1 MSESV
6 PKNKS
11 QKNIELIRGDPKV
24 AIRKL
29 SGPTMLSMLLIML
42 YNLAD
47 SLWVAGLGADA
58 LAALGFITPLFMI
71 LIGVGNGI
79 GAGATSLIARAIG
92 AKNKKLAD
100 NAAVHSVV
108 FAVILSILIP
118 LILIPF
124 LKDILLLMGAGNT
137 YQYGLDY
144 GNIVFMGMIVFIL
157 SGVFSA
163 LLRAEGDVNRSMYAV
178 AVTAI
183 LNMVIDPLLIY
194 VAGWGIAGA
203 AWATLIS
210 SLISVIV
217 MAYWIWGKSD
227 TYLKITKSNFE
238 YKNYILKEISLVAI
252 PNMTETVVFSVM
264 VMCINAMLTIV
275 GGTTE
280 VAAYSAASRINM
292 FTMIP
297 LIGIGTAM
305 LTVAGVAFGSK
316 DYDKLSEA
324 HSYSIVFGYIISIIL
339 CIIMFFGADY
349 ISMIFTYTDQSASL
363 APMIAN
369 VLRILCFFLLAIP
382 AGMMSAMTFQGVGK
396 GMTSLAITIFRALL
410 IEIALA
416 YLLGIVLGYGV
427 SGIYT
432 GMVLAAVI
440 GTIVSYGWCKL
451 YIKRLKQNYYS

>member
-1 MSESV
+1 MSEVV

-11 QKNIELIRGDPKV
+11 QKNIDLIRGDPKV

-29 SGPTMLSMLLIML
+29 SVPTMMSMILIML

-47 SLWVAGLGADA
+47 SLWVAGLGADS

-100 NAAVHSVV
+100 NAAAHSVV
-108 FAVILSILIP
+108 FAVIISLIIP
-118 LILIPF
+118 IILIPF
-124 LKDILLLMGAGNT
+124 LKDILLTMGAGNT
-137 YQYGLDY
+137 YQYGLAY
-144 GNIVFMGMIVFIL
+144 GNIVFLAMIVFIL
-157 SGVFSA
+157 SGVLSA
-163 LLRAEGDVNRSMYAV
+163 LLRAEGDVNRSMYAI
-178 AVTAI
+178 AITAI
-183 LNMVIDPLLIY
+183 LNIVIDPLFIY
-194 VAGWGIAGA
+194 TLGWGIAGA
-203 AWATLIS
+203 ALATVLS

-217 MAYWIWGKSD
+217 MAYWIWGKND

-238 YKNYILKEISLVAI
+238 YKNSILKDISLVAI
-252 PNMTETVVFSVM
+252 PNMTETVVFSIM
-264 VMCINAMLTIV
+264 IMCINAMLTMV

-280 VAAYSAASRINM
+280 VAAFSAASRINQ
-292 FTMIP
+292 FAMIP

-305 LTVAGVAFGSK
+305 LTVAGAAFGSK

-324 HSYSIVFGYIISIIL
+324 HSYSIVFSYIISIIL
-339 CIIMFFGADY
+339 CIIMFFGSDY
-349 ISMIFTYTDQSASL
+349 ISMIFTYTDQSAALSPL
-363 APMIAN
+363 ISN
-369 VLRILCFFLLAIP
+369 ILRILCFFLLAIP

-416 YLLGIVLGYGV
+416 YILGIVLGLGV
-427 SGIYT
+427 NGIYS
-432 GMVLAAVI
+432 GMVLAAVV

-451 YIKRLKQNYYS
+451 YLNRLKRNYYS

>member
-1 MSESV
+1 MSEVV

-11 QKNIELIRGDPKV
+11 QKNIDLIRGDPKV

-194 VAGWGIAGA
+194 VAGWGISGA
-203 AWATLIS
+203 AWATLLS

-227 TYLKITKSNFE
+227 TYLKITKSNFN
-238 YKNYILKEISLVAI
+238 YQNYILKEISLVAI

-324 HSYSIVFGYIISIIL
+324 HSYSIIFGYIISIIL

-416 YLLGIVLGYGV
+416 YILGIVLGFGV
-427 SGIYT
+427 SGIYS

-451 YIKRLKQNYYS
+451 YLRRLKQNYYS